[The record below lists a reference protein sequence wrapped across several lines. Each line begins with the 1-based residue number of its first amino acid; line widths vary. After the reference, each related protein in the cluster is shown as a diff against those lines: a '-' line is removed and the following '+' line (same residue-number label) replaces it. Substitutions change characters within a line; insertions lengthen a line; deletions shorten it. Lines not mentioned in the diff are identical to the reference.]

1 MVKFNLSTQPMNPFT
16 VSNMLVSFARLK
28 LPINLRPQKLERKTR
43 VLQVLLVQSLFQG
56 FERFTDG
63 SLEGN
68 MLLLGKPYSG
78 LFRP

>member
-16 VSNMLVSFARLK
+16 VSNMLVSFARL
-28 LPINLRPQKLERKTR
+28 LLT
-43 VLQVLLVQSLFQG
+43 VLLVQSLFQG
-56 FERFTDG
+56 FERVTDG